1 MIGVV
6 DTPAALLFVTGA
18 LAFSIAA
25 LGVWGVAARSL
36 DWPLAAFLAVISTV
50 IVTGWISVILASLN
64 SYAIGWI
71 GLIEWAFSVGLF
83 FRFRRRPRSIFRAPT
98 RYELGLVVLL
108 IGSAVVYF
116 RPHEYVLGGTDAG
129 TYLNI
134 SSTLAQTGQFVVTG
148 DDWSRLMRDYPD
160 VTLRRQ
166 PPAWQTRYLQ
176 FVGYYLDD
184 ADAGRI
190 IPQFLPFHPALIAA
204 GTSLGGLKLGL
215 LVTPLWGVLSLAAV
229 YFAARQLFDR
239 RVALLAATLL
249 ALTPTHIYFARY
261 PTTEPLTLL
270 LVFSGLLA
278 FQVLI
283 DDRSAPALW
292 GVFGGAAFGAAVLT
306 RIDLPLVLALI
317 GVALIAVRVRGQWT
331 RAWTWFTLTLGV
343 FTAHMLI
350 DLIAINWPY
359 AWNTYGSV
367 ARLLER
373 SPVIAAG
380 GAAGMIAAVIAVIVL
395 RRRWRRRTLSSAARQ
410 RGRWLLAGG
419 LVALSAFAYFVR
431 PVIEPIRFV
440 TAWPGNVQYPVLDS
454 QNWVRIGWYLT
465 PLGLLLATWGAAWLM
480 RRAALLRLGLF
491 LAVGVLTT
499 IQYVYNIFNTPYHIY
514 AMRRY
519 VPIVLPTLMIL
530 AAYALWGM
538 WDWRRRWLTRGAAL
552 ALTLGLMAGL
562 IYQARFVL
570 PQRDFFGAVDALTAL
585 NAQLK
590 PNAIVV
596 MVDPPESS
604 LADAFGVPLR
614 FTFGHDVATIRSEDE
629 AAVAT
634 VLDRVLARAAASD
647 RPVQLLTIDPLPAA
661 VHRAIDLQPKAGYS
675 FTLRA
680 LMGTFY
686 DYPSVIQPAY
696 YGFEIYDVQRKDAR
710 AAPLP
715 LEIDVGTLDAAY
727 LRSGFYSK
735 DILPDGVSARW
746 TSDRAIIDLP
756 LMDAA
761 SITITVRALTFRPPD
776 LPPAEVSVSL
786 DGREIGR
793 FTPRYGEWQTYSFQ
807 AQPRPAG
814 GSSTLAFSTSSFN
827 PAALHL
833 SADDRALGFVIDRV
847 QILPR

>member
-1 MIGVV
+1 MIGVA
-6 DTPAALLFVTGA
+6 DAPAAIVFVTGCLA
-18 LAFSIAA
+18 LIAA
-25 LGVWGVAARSL
+25 ALVGWAATAPAL
-36 DWPLAAFLAVISTV
+36 DWPLALFLAFVSAV
-50 IVTGWISVILASLN
+50 IVTGWLGVILASIG
-64 SYAIGWI
+64 SYSIGWI
-71 GLIEWAFSVGLF
+71 GLIEWLGSIGLMLG
-83 FRFRRRPRSIFRAPT
+83 FRRRARLIFRAPALP
-98 RYELGLVVLL
+98 EIGLGILL

-116 RPHEYVLGGTDAG
+116 RPHEYVLGATDAG

-148 DDWSRLMRDYPD
+148 DDWSRLMLDYPD
-160 VTLRRQ
+160 VTLRQQ

-190 IPQFLPFHPALIAA
+190 IPQFLPFHPALIAV

-215 LVTPLWGVLSLAAV
+215 LITPLCGVLSLAAV

-283 DDRSAPALW
+283 DDRSAGVAW
-292 GVFGGAAFGAAVLT
+292 GIFGGAAFGAAALT
-306 RIDLPLVLALI
+306 RIDLPLVLALV
-317 GVALIAVRVRGQWT
+317 GAALIALALHGRWT
-331 RAWTWFTLTLGV
+331 RAWTGLALTLGI
-343 FTAHMLI
+343 FTVHMLI
-350 DLIAINWPY
+350 DLAVINWPY

-373 SPVIAAG
+373 SPVIVAG
-380 GAAGMIAAVIAVIVL
+380 GAAAALAVIIGVSVL
-395 RRRWRRRTLSSAARQ
+395 RRRRRSGWLSDAAQRRARQ
-410 RGRWLLAGG
+410 LLAGG
-419 LVALSAFAYFVR
+419 LVALSIFAYFVR
-431 PVIEPIRFV
+431 PAIEPVRV
-440 TAWPGNVQYPVLDS
+440 ATAWPGNVQYPVLDS
-454 QNWVRIGWYLT
+454 QNWVRLGWYIT
-465 PLGLLLATWGAAWLM
+465 PLGLLLATWGAAWIA
-480 RRAALLRLGLF
+480 RRASLGRLGLF

-519 VPIVLPTLMIL
+519 VPIVLPALMIF
-530 AAYALWGM
+530 AAYALVGVWRR
-538 WDWRRRWLTRGAAL
+538 RRRWLNRSAAAL
-552 ALTLGLMAGL
+552 LTLGLMAGL

-570 PQRDFFGAVDALTAL
+570 PQRDFFGAVDAVTAL

-596 MVDPPESS
+596 LVDRPESS

-614 FTFGHDVATIRSEDE
+614 FTFGHEVATIRSEDE

-634 VLDRVLARAAASD
+634 MLDRVLAWAAAAD
-647 RPVQLLTIDPLPAA
+647 RPLQLLAIDPLPAA
-661 VHRAIDLQPKAGYS
+661 VHRAIDLQPTAVYS

-696 YGFEIYDVQRKDAR
+696 YGFEIYDVSRKGSSPAG
-710 AAPLP
+710 LP
-715 LEIDVGTLDAAY
+715 IDIDVGTQDAAY
-727 LRSGFYSK
+727 LRSGFYGK
-735 DILPDGVSARW
+735 DVLPDGTSARW
-746 TSDRAIIDLP
+746 TSGQAVIDLP
-756 LMDAA
+756 LA
-761 SITITVRALTFRPPD
+761 SGAPITIVVRAMTFRPEN
-776 LPPAEVSVSL
+776 LPPAEVHVSL

-807 AQPRPAG
+807 SQPRPTG
-814 GSSTLAFSTSSFN
+814 GLATLVFDTETFN
-827 PAALHL
+827 PAALNL
-833 SADDRALGFVIDRV
+833 GPDDRALGFVLDRV